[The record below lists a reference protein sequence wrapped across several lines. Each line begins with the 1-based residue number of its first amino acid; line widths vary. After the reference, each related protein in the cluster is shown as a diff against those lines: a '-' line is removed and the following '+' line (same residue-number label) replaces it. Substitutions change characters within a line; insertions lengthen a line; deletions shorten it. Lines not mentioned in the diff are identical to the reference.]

1 MSERVPGADREY
13 QPGDLVRVGDDTKT
27 VRRIAG
33 VEHGM
38 ARLEG
43 GSDEA
48 CFGFGLII
56 ALRFLR
62 PA

>member
-1 MSERVPGADREY
+1 MSERLPLTEREY
-13 QPGDLVRVGDDTKT
+13 LTGDLVRVGDDTKT
-27 VRRIAG
+27 VRRITA

-38 ARLEG
+38 AHLEG
-43 GSDEA
+43 GDDEA